1 MTGEVTLL
9 GRVLPIG
16 GVKEKVLAA
25 FGAGITTVIMPKEN
39 ERDLEKIPE
48 EIREKMTFY
57 FCSHVDEVLKLAL
70 VDKSEKAEK
79 TENAEKAI

>member
-48 EIREKMTFY
+48 EIREKMTFH